1 MDKTKPHIK
10 MTTKGLSQK
19 QVIIP
24 TGRANIDKIMAL
36 FNIHVT
42 NINRALKNIKSNVM
56 VDYVQPEVIGVTIV
70 TNFITSA
77 SDF

>member
-1 MDKTKPHIK
+1 MDKTKLHIK

-24 TGRANIDKIMAL
+24 IGKANIE
-36 FNIHVT
+36 F
-42 NINRALKNIKSNVM
+42 INRALKNIKSNVM

-70 TNFITSA
+70 TNFIASV